1 MIVGSSAIDIS
12 AQVTATTT
20 GDTAL
25 CLQSTS
31 PGAVSMT
38 LGGVA
43 RNIAEASHRILT
55 SRSSQPSTAT
65 MLVSPIGDDAF
76 GRVLLDEMQRIGMR
90 TDGLT
95 QKHGAQT

>member
-1 MIVGSSAIDIS
+1 
-12 AQVTATTT
+12 
-20 GDTAL
+20 
-25 CLQSTS
+25 
-31 PGAVSMT
+31 MT

-95 QKHGAQT
+95 QRHGAQTAVCNMVLDSSGNLIGGVADMDIIRSLDGETV